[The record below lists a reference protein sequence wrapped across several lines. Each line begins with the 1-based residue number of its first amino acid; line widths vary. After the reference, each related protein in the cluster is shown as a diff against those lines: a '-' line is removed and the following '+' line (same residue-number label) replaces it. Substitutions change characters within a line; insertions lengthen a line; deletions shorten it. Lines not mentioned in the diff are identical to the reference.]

1 MLCLCVI
8 VQFGS
13 SSYVCSKVRDR
24 GVLKEMCCYSCVMV
38 MWGAC
43 DMIVLRKMAGVYL
56 DGCVMFM

>member
-13 SSYVCSKVRDR
+13 SSYDCSKVRDR
-24 GVLKEMCCYSCVMV
+24 GALRDMCCFSCVMV

-43 DMIVLRKMAGVYL
+43 DMIVLRKITGVYL
-56 DGCVMFM
+56 GGCVMFM